1 MGRRGLEVADIFR
14 DHGPA
19 WRDANR
25 GHVSLSQLKV
35 MSAIERCRMAA
46 LVGLQ
51 PTGLTRGGHVMR
63 CENEA
68 CGYTAIA
75 YNSCR
80 NRHCPKRQGAA
91 AREWMEA
98 RAAELLPVPYFHVV
112 FTLPSPIGDIA
123 YQNKAV
129 IYDLL
134 FRASAETMVT
144 IAADPK
150 HLGARI
156 GITAVLHTWGSA
168 MTHHPHVHMIVPGGG
183 ISRHGSRWITKRPG
197 FLLPVPVLSKLFRRL
212 MIEKLVAAHAAGQL
226 TFHGAHA
233 ALVNTKAFAAYLAP
247 LKRTR
252 WYVYAKRP
260 LAGPKAVLAHLSRYT
275 HRVAI
280 SNWRLIAADAKTV
293 TFKVKDYRINGRGR
307 YKTMTLD
314 AHEFIRRLLTHVL
327 PNGFPRIRHYGL
339 LASGVKADNLVLA
352 RKLLDVAPPAPGSED
367 IAAEPPTPLKPCPCC
382 GSAMRIIEVFKA
394 GEPARHRPAAMPA
407 AIRID
412 TS

>member
-1 MGRRGLEVADIFR
+1 MGRPALEVADIFR

-19 WRDANR
+19 WRRANR
-25 GHVSLSQLKV
+25 GHVSLGQLKV
-35 MSAIERCRMAA
+35 MSAIERCRTAA
-46 LVGLQ
+46 L
-51 PTGLTRGGHVMR
+51 GGHVMR
-63 CENEA
+63 CENDA
-68 CGYTAIA
+68 CAYTAIA

-80 NRHCPKRQGAA
+80 NRHCPKCQGAA
-91 AREWMEA
+91 AREWMAA

-112 FTLPSPIGDIA
+112 FTLPSAIGDIA

-134 FRASAETMVT
+134 FTASAETMLT

-150 HLGARI
+150 HLGASI
-156 GITAVLHTWGSA
+156 GITSVLHTWGSA

-183 ISRHGSRWITKRPG
+183 ISRDGSRWIAKRPT
-197 FLLPVPVLSKLFRRL
+197 FFLPVRVLSKLFRRL
-212 MIEKLVAAHAAGQL
+212 MIDKLVAAHAAGQL
-226 TFHGAHA
+226 RFYGALA
-233 ALVNTKAFAAYLAP
+233 ALGNAKAFAAYLAP

-252 WYVYAKRP
+252 WFVYAKRP
-260 LAGPKAVLAHLSRYT
+260 FAGPKAVLAYLSRYT

-280 SNWRLIAADAKTV
+280 SNRRLIAADTNTV
-293 TFKVKDYRINGRGR
+293 TFKVKDYRIEGPGR

-314 AHEFIRRLLTHVL
+314 AHEFIRRFLIHVL
-327 PNGFPRIRHYGL
+327 PKGFHRIRHYGL
-339 LASGVKADNLVLA
+339 LASGVKANNLALA
-352 RKLLDVAPPAPGSED
+352 RKLLDTAPPAPEPED
-367 IAAEPPTPLKPCPCC
+367 AASDPATPNPCPCC

-394 GEPARHRPAAMPA
+394 GELPRHRPTAMPA